1 MIKLKMILE
10 KIVDSIGAEPFN
22 LDKRGYIRMWLY
34 SAHLIVIHYGGVLYY
49 KYQ

>member
-22 LDKRGYIRMWLY
+22 LDTRGYIRCSSECGY
-34 SAHLIVIHYGGVLYY
+34 IRRT
-49 KYQ
+49 